1 MERDKLFNKYK
12 NLPQY
17 KNLSEEELY
26 KKVDEYLQKDE
37 MLGSLT
43 FAVNAEEKKFAQE
56 LLNRYLE
63 ESSLESAAE
72 KDTLRQ
78 LIDLEILAER
88 YKKILKTEYEKS
100 NPAIPKDDVEQ
111 LRETEKQIQLLKKD
125 LGLSSNRDDQV
136 NNVAKI
142 IEDYKIRLR
151 KWINMPENRSNYT
164 FQCHNC
170 GETFLVRRRLDKE
183 KDEIKTHPWFIEGG
197 ILFNK
202 EIFKDLTDGKITQEQ
217 AARYLDCSI
226 DYLAWILKEYPL
238 EKDIEQEEDNV

>member
-1 MERDKLFNKYK
+1 VDRDKLFNKYK

-26 KKVDEYLQKDE
+26 KKIDEYLQRDE
-37 MLGSLT
+37 LLGSLT
-43 FAVNAEEKKFAQE
+43 FAINKEEKEFAQN
-56 LLNRYLE
+56 LLDRYLE

-88 YKKILKTEYEKS
+88 YKKILKTEYEKA
-100 NPAIPKDDVEQ
+100 NPAIPRDDVEQ
-111 LRETEKQIQLLKKD
+111 LRETEKQILELKKN
-125 LGLSSNRDDQV
+125 LGLTANKDEQE

-142 IEDYKIRLR
+142 MEDMKLR
-151 KWINMPENRSNYT
+151 FNKWINQPENRSNFT

-170 GETFLVRRRLDKE
+170 GETFLLRRRLDKE
-183 KDEIKTHPWFIEGG
+183 KDEIKIHPWFIEGG

-202 EIFKDLTDGKITQEQ
+202 EIFIDLSQGKITREQ
-217 AARYLDCSI
+217 AARYLDCSV
-226 DYLAWILKEYPL
+226 DYLEWILKEYPI
-238 EKDIEQEEDNV
+238 EKDLEQENE